1 MLSEFEEEQNK
12 FMKMQQRRQG
22 LIYLY
27 KNVYGNLRN
36 VRLTRAQFSCGS
48 CGTATF
54 VISRNFSQLFQFPA
68 TSRNF

>member
-36 VRLTRAQFSCGS
+36 VRLTRAQFSCG
-48 CGTATF
+48 TATF